1 MKMLCSSPSAP
12 QLKPELLAE
21 IAQALAADGGRL
33 LILAKPPAQR
43 AQIYRYG
50 LQPRTSTPIEKNA
63 LWQNLLY
70 PQTPTIAVELLS
82 TTLPPLT
89 TVYPIDNVALQPAL
103 SPLLR
108 SFQLAGIESLLILP
122 LRYHRQCVGCVT
134 LFRATPTGSE
144 AGQWTEAQLQL
155 AQNLAIQMYVAVMQQ
170 RVERMS
176 IDRAYYDT
184 LTGLPNRQL
193 LIQWLTLSLAKMP
206 STGEI
211 LAVIVVNLD
220 RFKHIND
227 RLGHRVGDRL
237 LQLIA
242 QRLESTLGTEAI
254 IGRWSG
260 DEFALVI
267 PNLADLTAINIVAD
281 RVLNCFALPFVF
293 DRNFQE
299 LATNSLY
306 IKASMGIAL
315 TTSGGADSETL
326 LQHADAALEIAQHH
340 GKNNYEIYQ
349 PIAIHPDP
357 TRLQLE
363 NLLDCFCAELAH
375 IAVTQ
380 PLDDRKLLLYYQP
393 QIDTHTGEIIGVEA
407 LLRCQTLHA
416 KIINPIELIG
426 IAEENGSIVQ
436 IGEWVMRTACIQ
448 KKVWQ
453 DRGLGDF
460 PIAVNF
466 SVKQLQDPNLVET
479 ITTILAE
486 TGLSPAA
493 LEVEITESIAIKDLD
508 LTIAILAS
516 LRGIGVKISLDDFG
530 TGYSALAALKYLPLD
545 RLKIDRSFI
554 HELRANTID
563 AGIVRTIVNL
573 GHELQLNVVAEGVE
587 TLEQLEFLR
596 SIDCDAVQGFLFSH
610 PLPASDFE
618 AMIARD
624 RYWHQNLSHLDR

>member
-63 LWQNLLY
+63 LWQQLLY
-70 PQTPTIAVELLS
+70 LHTNPSVDLDSA
-82 TTLPPLT
+82 TLPSLT
-89 TVYPIDNVALQPAL
+89 TVYPVDSVSQPPAL
-103 SPLLR
+103 SPLLHA
-108 SFQLAGIESLLILP
+108 FELVGIESLLILP
-122 LRYHRQCVGCVT
+122 LRYHRQCVGCLT
-134 LFRATPTGSE
+134 LFRANPTSE
-144 AGQWTEAQLQL
+144 KAVRWTDDELQL
-155 AQNLAIQMYVAVMQQ
+155 AQNLASQLYIAVMQQ
-170 RVERMS
+170 RVDRMAS
-176 IDRAYYDT
+176 DRAYYDT

-193 LIQWLTLSLAKMP
+193 LDRWLTLALAKMP
-206 STGEI
+206 AVGEN
-211 LAVIVVNLD
+211 LVVIIVNLD
-220 RFKHIND
+220 RFKNIND

-237 LQLIA
+237 LQLITH
-242 QRLESTLGTEAI
+242 RLENTIGTEAI

-260 DEFALVI
+260 DEFMLII
-267 PNLADLTAINIVAD
+267 PNLADISTIDAVAE
-281 RVLNCFALPFVF
+281 RVLNCFAIPFGF
-293 DRNFQE
+293 DRNFQALE
-299 LATNSLY
+299 TNSLY
-306 IKASMGIAL
+306 IKASMGIAM
-315 TTSGGADSETL
+315 TTSGGVDSEIL
-326 LQHADAALEIAQHH
+326 LQHADAALELAQHH

-349 PIAIHPDP
+349 AIATHPDLN
-357 TRLQLE
+357 RLQLE
-363 NLLDCFCAELAH
+363 NILDCVCATLTNNNPGE
-375 IAVTQ
+375 
-380 PLDDRKLLLYYQP
+380 DRRLLLYYQA

-407 LLRCQTLHA
+407 LLRCQDFHA
-416 KIINPIELIG
+416 KIINPIDLIS
-426 IAEENGSIVQ
+426 IAEETGSIIQ
-436 IGEWVMRTACIQ
+436 IGEWVIRTACTQ

-453 DRGLGDF
+453 DLGLGDF

-466 SVKQLQDPNLVET
+466 SVKQLQDPNLVAT
-479 ITTILAE
+479 IAAILTE

-508 LTIAILAS
+508 LTIAILES

-530 TGYSALAALKYLPLD
+530 TGYSSLAALKYLPLD

-587 TLEQLEFLR
+587 TIEQLEFLR
-596 SIDCDAVQGFLFSH
+596 SIDCDAVQGFLFSR

-618 AMIARD
+618 ATIRHNRD
-624 RYWHQNLSHLDR
+624 RYQQLSYPHN